1 MTTHD
6 LLTLAL
12 MLSPGILL
20 SVLIMASFVR
30 RGMKTR
36 YRFSSRVRHGQGA

>member
-12 MLSPGILL
+12 MLSPGLLL
-20 SVLIMASFVR
+20 SVLIMASFAA
-30 RGMKTR
+30 G
-36 YRFSSRVRHGQGA
+36 G

>member
-20 SVLIMASFVR
+20 SVLIMASFAA
-30 RGMKTR
+30 G
-36 YRFSSRVRHGQGA
+36 G